1 MAFHVRV
8 YKKRGDIKKR
18 GWKKKGGGWCTF
30 LHYVQLNETTVLT
43 VDYLTSNNVVNIFR
57 KDLEKKILFVTSET
71 HFYFNEDIYE
81 SVDCGDGFSIG
92 SSSCQFLMVH
102 HEEYWL
108 IQEKALSV
116 LFNKRY
122 VDDIFCIFET
132 EDADKFLDF
141 FNNMHENIRFGQNI
155 SRWFIQS

>member
-1 MAFHVRV
+1 
-8 YKKRGDIKKR
+8 
-18 GWKKKGGGWCTF
+18 
-30 LHYVQLNETTVLT
+30 
-43 VDYLTSNNVVNIFR
+43 
-57 KDLEKKILFVTSET
+57 
-71 HFYFNEDIYE
+71 
-81 SVDCGDGFSIG
+81 
-92 SSSCQFLMVH
+92 MVH

-122 VDDIFCIFET
+122 VDDIFWIFET

-155 SRWFIQS
+155 SR